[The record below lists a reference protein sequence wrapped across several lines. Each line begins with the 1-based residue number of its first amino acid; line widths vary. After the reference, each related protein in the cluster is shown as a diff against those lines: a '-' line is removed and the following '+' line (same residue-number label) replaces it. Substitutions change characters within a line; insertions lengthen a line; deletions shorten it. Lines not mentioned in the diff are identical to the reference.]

1 MKYLLLSLLTLFLAI
16 AIGTVIVKDPGYI
29 FLSISGWK
37 IETSAVLF
45 FIILSFV
52 FILIY
57 FLVRSLVR
65 AWQLPKTIRIWQTN
79 KKQYLS
85 EKYIADGLINMTEGN
100 WQEAESKFCK
110 ATSNSKNPYI
120 IYLCAARA
128 AQEMNA
134 LKKRDEYLRL
144 AHSHNPDATL
154 TIGLTQAELQLNQ
167 KQTVQA
173 LATLNN
179 LHEKWPEQL
188 RTKQLLLETYTL
200 LKDWQ
205 SVIELLSLIEKKN
218 IYTHDVIE
226 DKRINAYAGL
236 LKDAGISGDRKK
248 LNKLWD
254 EVPRKLKNKHILIE
268 AYISERLKFADTV
281 DCEVLLKA
289 AIKRQ
294 WDRKLVRLYGFVIA
308 QDSDK
313 QLHTAESWLS
323 TYTHDPALLLT
334 IGRICIRNSLWSKA
348 KEYLQKSADIQES
361 SDVFFQFANLYRDQ
375 GDYKQATMYYEK
387 GLTLILEEK

>member
-16 AIGTVIVKDPGYI
+16 AIGSIIVEDPGYM
-29 FLSISGWK
+29 FLSILGWK

-45 FIILSFV
+45 FIILSLV
-52 FILIY
+52 FILVY

-65 AWQLPKTIRIWQTN
+65 VWQLPEDIRIWKTN

-85 EKYIADGLINMTEGN
+85 EKYITDGLINMAEGN

-110 ATSNSKNPYI
+110 AASNSKNPYI

-144 AHSHNPDATL
+144 AHTHNPDATL

-200 LKDWQ
+200 LNDWQ
-205 SVIELLSLIEKKN
+205 AVIELLCLIEK
-218 IYTHDVIE
+218 
-226 DKRINAYAGL
+226 
-236 LKDAGISGDRKK
+236 
-248 LNKLWD
+248 
-254 EVPRKLKNKHILIE
+254 
-268 AYISERLKFADTV
+268 
-281 DCEVLLKA
+281 
-289 AIKRQ
+289 
-294 WDRKLVRLYGFVIA
+294 FV
-308 QDSDK
+308 
-313 QLHTAESWLS
+313 
-323 TYTHDPALLLT
+323 
-334 IGRICIRNSLWSKA
+334 
-348 KEYLQKSADIQES
+348 
-361 SDVFFQFANLYRDQ
+361 
-375 GDYKQATMYYEK
+375 
-387 GLTLILEEK
+387 

>member
-16 AIGTVIVKDPGYI
+16 AIGSIIVEDPGYM
-29 FLSISGWK
+29 FLSILGWK

-45 FIILSFV
+45 FIILSLV
-52 FILIY
+52 FILVY

-65 AWQLPKTIRIWQTN
+65 VWQLPEDIRIWKTN

-85 EKYIADGLINMTEGN
+85 EKYITDGLINMAEGN

-110 ATSNSKNPYI
+110 AASNSKNPYI

-144 AHSHNPDATL
+144 AHTHNPDATL

-200 LKDWQ
+200 LNDWQ
-205 SVIELLSLIEKKN
+205 AVIELLCLIEKKN
-218 IYTHDVIE
+218 IYTHDIIE
-226 DKRINAYAGL
+226 DKRINAYVGL

-248 LNKLWD
+248 LNKLW
-254 EVPRKLKNKHILIE
+254 EEIPRKLKHKHILIE

-289 AIKRQ
+289 AIRRQ

-348 KEYLQKSADIQES
+348 KEYLQKSIDIKES
-361 SDVFFQFANLYRDQ
+361 ADVFFQFANLYRDQ
-375 GDYKQATMYYEK
+375 GDYKQAAVYYEK
-387 GLTLILEEK
+387 GLALISEKK